1 MNASHS
7 TDLYICSN
15 HHFHTNSIAPPPPTY
30 KHTQLTIY
38 LFALTKGLRSKR
50 QIHYLFN
57 VEIYLNMVTVPQNIV
72 HQPIFPN
79 ETLFM
84 RHEESSV
91 ELRG

>member
-1 MNASHS
+1 MSASHS
-7 TDLYICSN
+7 TDLYINSN
-15 HHFHTNSIAPPPPTY
+15 HYFHTNSIAPPPPTY
-30 KHTQLTIY
+30 KHTQLRIY

-50 QIHYLFN
+50 QIYYLFT
-57 VEIYLNMVTVPQNIV
+57 VEIWLNKVTVPQNIV
-72 HQPIFPN
+72 NQPILPY